1 MEGDSVE
8 VMPEYYGPEMLKSE
22 KRSQFEGNGPC
33 RETAQTMLHRL
44 ISTLRRKADGL
55 EAILKK
61 LGDEVGTPAE
71 CEMWE
76 VLCAARARGY

>member
-1 MEGDSVE
+1 MDGD
-8 VMPEYYGPEMLKSE
+8 SE
-22 KRSQFEGNGPC
+22 KRSMFEDKGPC
-33 RETAQTMLHRL
+33 RETAQTMLQRQ

-61 LGDEVGTPAE
+61 LGDDVGTPAE

-76 VLCAARARGY
+76 ILCSSRMTGFH